1 MRITITSDAE
11 LAAALERAEEL
22 MGCTTD
28 SEEEQELAEIAEAIE
43 AYQERCN
50 PRHHRRDDNG
60 R

>member
-22 MGCTTD
+22 MGCTND
-28 SEEEQELAEIAEAIE
+28 SEEEQELAAIAEAVE
-43 AYQERCN
+43 AYQERCH
-50 PRHHRRDDNG
+50 PRHDRRSDHG